1 MLTGNALLTLVNEM
15 QAQNPPA
22 KMSEIVRACGYETE
36 GKLQYTQFYTELL
49 TVKGLLNN
57 DILENEEISEEYQ
70 EVYTKLCET
79 HGKDAVN
86 AFLELHDDE
95 SLLEF
100 FEDAYQ
106 GRYDSESDF
115 AEQFTT
121 DMYGFDAPAFVVIDW
136 DATWNA
142 NLRYDFDFED
152 GFVFSKNF

>member
-15 QAQNPPA
+15 QAQEPPA
-22 KMSEIVRACGYETE
+22 KMSDIVRACGYEND

-57 DILENEEISEEYQ
+57 DILEDNEISEEYQ
-70 EVYTKLCET
+70 EVYTNLCESY
-79 HGKDAVN
+79 GKDAVN
-86 AFLELHDDE
+86 AFLEIHDDE
-95 SLLEF
+95 SLLEY

-106 GRYDSESDF
+106 GEYDSESDF

-121 DMYGFDAPAFVVIDW
+121 DIYGFDAPSFVVIDW
-136 DATWNA
+136 DATWDA
-142 NLRYDFDFED
+142 NLRYDFDIQD

>member
-15 QAQNPPA
+15 QAQEPPA
-22 KMSEIVRACGYETE
+22 KMSDIVRACGYEIE
-36 GKLQYTQFYTELL
+36 GKLKYTQFYTELL

-57 DILENEEISEEYQ
+57 DILEDNEISEEYQ
-70 EVYTKLCET
+70 EVYQNLCDSY
-79 HGKDAVN
+79 GKDAVN

-95 SLLEF
+95 SLLEY
-100 FEDAYQ
+100 FEEAFQ

-121 DMYGFDAPAFVVIDW
+121 DVYGFDAPSFVVVDW